1 MHNSFIAGALKR
13 KCIMRSD
20 GSCKGGNFFRFRF
33 FASAPLICALLII
46 VARSSGA
53 QSLKPVVFAVST
65 KDVSSSPVW
74 IAEKLGYFKGEGIDG
89 RIVIM
94 RSDLQVTGVISGD
107 VDFAG
112 SLSSVTKAAA
122 VGVPVKIVLSF
133 FNGSFFYIVTK
144 PDITSVEALKGKILA
159 ISRYGSATDFDA
171 RATLRHFGLDPSRD
185 VKIIAVGGGGNRL
198 ASLVSK
204 RVDAAILTI
213 NEKLQA
219 ERAGMRTLVST
230 GQHNKQ
236 PVGGLGT
243 SVQKIRSNRDGLV
256 RAIRAV
262 YRTLVVMKNDRSA
275 VRGFFEKE
283 LAINPEQFD
292 DAYDAV
298 MKVFLPN
305 GEIDAKDLSEPYEDA
320 RKAATNPPPV
330 SLNDLIDWTILRE
343 VRSSVK

>member
-1 MHNSFIAGALKR
+1 
-13 KCIMRSD
+13 MRSD
-20 GSCKGGNFFRFRF
+20 GTRKRVDFFRCRC
-33 FASAPLICALLII
+33 FASAWLIFVFLII
-46 VARSSGA
+46 VARSSSA
-53 QSLKPVVFAVST
+53 QSLKPMVFAVST

-74 IAEKLGYFKGEGIDG
+74 IAGNLGYFKGEGIDA
-89 RIVIM
+89 RIVVM
-94 RSDLQVTGVISGD
+94 RSDLQVAGVISGD

-122 VGVPVKIVLSF
+122 VGIPVKIVVSF
-133 FNGSFFYIVTK
+133 FNGGFFYLVTK
-144 PDITSVEALKGKILA
+144 PDITNIEGLKGKVVA

-171 RATLRHFGLDPSRD
+171 RATFRHFGLDPSRD
-185 VKIIAVGGGGNRL
+185 VKIIPVGGGGNRL

-230 GQHNKQ
+230 GQYNKQ

-243 SVQKIRSNRDGLV
+243 SVQKIRSSRDGLV
-256 RAIRAV
+256 RALRAV
-262 YRTLVVMKNDRSA
+262 YRTLVVMEKDRNA
-275 VRGFFEKE
+275 VKGFFEKE

-330 SLNDLIDWTILRE
+330 SVNDLIDWSILRE
-343 VRSSVK
+343 ARSSVK